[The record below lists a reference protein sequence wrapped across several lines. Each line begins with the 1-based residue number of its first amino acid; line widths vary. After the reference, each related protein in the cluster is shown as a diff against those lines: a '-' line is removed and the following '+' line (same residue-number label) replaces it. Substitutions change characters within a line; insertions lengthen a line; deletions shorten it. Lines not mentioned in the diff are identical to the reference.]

1 MFNSTQSDYIRCTS
15 LMYRLGKEQYIP
27 ISHIRCT
34 MVHSQVSLR
43 LNQVKGRNTLFH
55 ITQSFKPIVLQEL
68 GTSVYHYI
76 DLSMVGN
83 KIQPPCKLAIRKTV
97 TLCILIKGACFFNGH
112 WEIYRQSCKI
122 NSKAFHCH
130 VFSLLLKQ
138 GMQMHIIRIRKTISK
153 RKFSSHIG
161 VNKLDVNI
169 VTPSSFN
176 DQPSNILR
184 E

>member
-27 ISHIRCT
+27 ISHTRCT
-34 MVHSQVSLR
+34 LVHSQVSLR
-43 LNQVKGRNTLFH
+43 LNQVKGKNTLFH
-55 ITQSFKPIVLQEL
+55 ITNSI
-68 GTSVYHYI
+68 TIISYI
-76 DLSMVGN
+76 CVPLYLSMVGN

-112 WEIYRQSCKI
+112 WEIFRQSCKI
-122 NSKAFHCH
+122 NSRAFHCH
-130 VFSLLLKQ
+130 VFSLMLKQ
-138 GMQMHIIRIRKTISK
+138 GMQMHIICIRKTISK

-176 DQPSNILR
+176 DQPSIS
-184 E
+184 